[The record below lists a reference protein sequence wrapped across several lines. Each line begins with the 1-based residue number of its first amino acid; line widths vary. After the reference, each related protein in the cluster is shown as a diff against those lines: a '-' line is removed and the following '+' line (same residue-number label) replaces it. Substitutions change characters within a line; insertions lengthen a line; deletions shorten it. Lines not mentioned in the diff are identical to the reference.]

1 MGHPRPARTRPL
13 ATIMDGRVDTNRKPR
28 SQREPMQQVGMAEIQ
43 KIFEITD
50 PMGIHRESVMIPL
63 GPRNPGSVKRKPN
76 GKFEI
81 VVDASMD
88 FDTWLL
94 GLADA
99 LRAAGV

>member
-1 MGHPRPARTRPL
+1 
-13 ATIMDGRVDTNRKPR
+13 
-28 SQREPMQQVGMAEIQ
+28 MQQVGMAEIQ

-50 PMGIHRESVMIPL
+50 PMGIHRESLMIPL
-63 GPRNPGSVKRKPN
+63 GPKNPGSVKRKPN

-88 FDTWLL
+88 FDTWLS

-99 LRAAGV
+99 LRAAGA

>member
-1 MGHPRPARTRPL
+1 
-13 ATIMDGRVDTNRKPR
+13 
-28 SQREPMQQVGMAEIQ
+28 MQHVGMAEIH

-50 PMGIHRESVMIPL
+50 PMGIHRENLIIPL
-63 GPRNPGSVKRKPN
+63 GLKNGGSVKRKPN

-88 FDTWLL
+88 FEAWLL

-99 LRAAGV
+99 LRAVGA

>member
-1 MGHPRPARTRPL
+1 MP
-13 ATIMDGRVDTNRKPR
+13 GRGFAPEAPDHG
-28 SQREPMQQVGMAEIQ
+28 EHMQQVGMAEIQ

-50 PMGIHRESVMIPL
+50 PMGIHRESLMIPL
-63 GPRNPGSVKRKPN
+63 GPKNPGSVKRKPN

-94 GLADA
+94 GLPDA
-99 LRAAGV
+99 LRAAGA

>member
-1 MGHPRPARTRPL
+1 MLRRAALDARGQGER
-13 ATIMDGRVDTNRKPR
+13 
-28 SQREPMQQVGMAEIQ
+28 MQQVGMAEIQ

-50 PMGIHRESVMIPL
+50 PMGIHRESLMIPL
-63 GPRNPGSVKRKPN
+63 GPKNPGSVKRKPN

-81 VVDASMD
+81 VVDASIE

-99 LRAAGV
+99 LRAAGA